1 MVHSQLLI
9 QVIARKTV
17 ILVRDGNKR
26 NFSLILSLPLCSHY
40 LFMEKKKKQLVL
52 GKKKETALLPSVL
65 LANSLTHH
73 SHLQIP
79 ISYCT
84 SWASG
89 FLPVPLV
96 LSLRGKTQ
104 HRRAGHYM
112 YPKQKARVTSEG
124 AKSSLTSILDF

>member
-1 MVHSQLLI
+1 MGIKGTFHS
-9 QVIARKTV
+9 
-17 ILVRDGNKR
+17 
-26 NFSLILSLPLCSHY
+26 FSLYLCVHIIF
-40 LFMEKKKKQLVL
+40 LWRKKKKQLVL